1 MNASLNP
8 STPVAAVSDCRQ
20 SLSASNRRSETAA
33 TAFIRHGAIALL
45 VFVCAMTVPA
55 GAAGD
60 LREELTKI
68 PYKILFETYRD
79 GNWEIYQVNADGSQP
94 VNLTRT
100 PDIQE
105 HCPHVSADG
114 RQILFVVDE
123 GEGDKRTRSVWRM
136 NIDGTGRQRVAAA
149 GREPC
154 WTAGDKGIAYLKSET
169 ERFTP
174 MDYVTKGLYVHD
186 LASGQDRAHPNP
198 DICHLFN
205 ICSTPD
211 GKWYVSSLHAGMGF
225 SHAIVA
231 IETQGPRLFN
241 LGIPGCRPD
250 VSRDGK
256 RIAWASGNFSLAIG
270 DLDFS
275 GPEPR
280 VLNAHDILVSPEP
293 MKIQHIDWSPDGRH
307 VAFSRGPYNKK
318 GLGIAPSIVG
328 VLAPDWNICVADPS
342 TTNRW
347 VAITTDGKSN
357 KEPDWAP
364 LPTQP

>member
-1 MNASLNP
+1 MIYGRRFPRRWSRAAL
-8 STPVAAVSDCRQ
+8 TMLCAAVV
-20 SLSASNRRSETAA
+20 SAWAA
-33 TAFIRHGAIALL
+33 D
-45 VFVCAMTVPA
+45 
-55 GAAGD
+55 D
-60 LREELTKI
+60 LREEIKKV
-68 PYKILFETYRD
+68 PYKLLHETYRD

-94 VNLTRT
+94 VNLTQT
-100 PDIQE
+100 PNINE
-105 HCPHVSADG
+105 LCPHVSADG
-114 RQILFVVDE
+114 RQICFVIDE
-123 GEGDKRTRSVWRM
+123 GEGEQRTRSVWRM
-136 NIDGTGRQRVAAA
+136 NIDGTGRQMVART

-154 WTAGDKGIAYLKSET
+154 WTAGDNGIVYLKSET
-169 ERFTP
+169 DRFTP
-174 MDYVTKGLYVHD
+174 MDYVTKGLFVHN
-186 LASGQDRAHPNP
+186 LASGRDAAHPNP
-198 DICHLFN
+198 DIHHLFN

-211 GKWYVSSLHAGMGF
+211 GKWYVSSLHAGMGY

-250 VSRDGK
+250 VSPDGK
-256 RIAWASGNFSLAIG
+256 RIAWASGNFSLAVG

-280 VLNAHDILVSPEP
+280 VLHAHDILVSPEP
-293 MKIQHIDWSPDGRH
+293 MKIQHIDWSPDGRY

-318 GLGIAPSIVG
+318 SLAIAPSIVG
-328 VLAPDWNICVADPS
+328 VQAPSWNICVADPG

-364 LPTQP
+364 LPSHK